1 MLSEK
6 EFIEKY
12 KSTEQKVEA
21 LYSAIVARSSDE
33 AGKKFWV
40 EEYNKALK
48 VLSEK
53 EFIEKYKSTEQK
65 VEALYSAIVA
75 RSSDEAGKK
84 FWVEEYNKALK
95 VYGSESTALR
105 AIADRMVNEN
115 ELKELADK
123 MGVQW

>member
-1 MLSEK
+1 MNEK
-6 EFIEKY
+6 EFVEKY
-12 KSTEQKVEA
+12 KSTEEKIEA
-21 LYSAIVARSSDE
+21 LYNSIVNRTSDE

-40 EEYNKALK
+40 DEYKK
-48 VLSEK
+48 VL
-53 EFIEKYKSTEQK
+53 
-65 VEALYSAIVA
+65 A
-75 RSSDEAGKK
+75 
-84 FWVEEYNKALK
+84 